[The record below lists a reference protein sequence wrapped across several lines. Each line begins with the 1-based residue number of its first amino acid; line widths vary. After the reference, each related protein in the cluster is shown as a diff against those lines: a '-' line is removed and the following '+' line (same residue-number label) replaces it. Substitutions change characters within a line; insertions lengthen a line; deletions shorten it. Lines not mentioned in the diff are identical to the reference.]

1 MAGLMCQVPLL
12 ASFCFVDFILRLSL
26 HGEGAEGTLCSSG
39 LLLSDEQY
47 QLDDFGQA
55 FDSE

>member
-1 MAGLMCQVPLL
+1 MAGLMCQVPFL
-12 ASFCFVDFILRLSL
+12 ASFCSFDFILRLSL
-26 HGEGAEGTLCSSG
+26 HLGVEVTLCSSG
-39 LLLSDEQY
+39 LLLSDEQS